1 MPSTATSFLTR
12 TSGSG
17 ASARYMSAFFA
28 FAQHYGDTYTV
39 PDMAGVACWL
49 SPWKSKPV
57 LWQAIRTGFALPRV
71 SLSFPKPSRD
81 RMIALARY
89 LNQAHSQ
96 AVKGRHWQ
104 LTVLAVDPAR
114 RRQGIGGHLIQPML
128 ARADA
133 ERLPC
138 YLDTQTESNVRF
150 YEKYG
155 FVVVSEGEVPG
166 HPMRI
171 WAMLRQPCQ

>member
-1 MPSTATSFLTR
+1 
-12 TSGSG
+12 
-17 ASARYMSAFFA
+17 
-28 FAQHYGDTYTV
+28 
-39 PDMAGVACWL
+39 
-49 SPWKSKPV
+49 
-57 LWQAIRTGFALPRV
+57 
-71 SLSFPKPSRD
+71 
-81 RMIALARY
+81 MIALARY

-128 ARADA
+128 ERADA
-133 ERLPC
+133 EGLPA
-138 YLDTQTESNVRF
+138 TRHRQTESNVQL
-150 YEKYG
+150 YEKCG